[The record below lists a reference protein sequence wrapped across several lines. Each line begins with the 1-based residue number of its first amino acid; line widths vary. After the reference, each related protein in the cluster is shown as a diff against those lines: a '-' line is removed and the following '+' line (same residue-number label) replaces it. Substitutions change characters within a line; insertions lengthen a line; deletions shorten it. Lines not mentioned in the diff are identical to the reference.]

1 MFTIVY
7 MRQKSCK
14 QQCSLKLPTANK
26 IIFFS
31 LRQIESTL
39 QNSFRHLKDFKSI
52 VKSMWIRGR
61 VVKALSLGFK
71 GPEFDPSVRPSVV
84 KIANHY

>member
-1 MFTIVY
+1 
-7 MRQKSCK
+7 
-14 QQCSLKLPTANK
+14 
-26 IIFFS
+26 
-31 LRQIESTL
+31 
-39 QNSFRHLKDFKSI
+39 
-52 VKSMWIRGR
+52 MWIRGR